1 MVEDVDNGGG
11 YTCVREGGIWETSVT
26 SAQFTV
32 NLKLL

>member
-1 MVEDVDNGGG
+1 MVEDVANGGG
-11 YTCVREGGIWETSVT
+11 YACVGEGGIWETSAT